1 MMHRSRAEEIT
12 LKDDFIG
19 ASGIFNMENEFRMEN
34 DFGGLLE
41 DIEIPE
47 DEVYRKSG
55 DMERSGVSN
64 VSQLSMIP
72 DKNDNNLIGAG
83 KRRESGELGD
93 GFGDFGLEGL
103 QELDLPGLDSVNIDQ
118 AQLGEMEVDPHIEAP
133 PPPEDGRGQR
143 DNSMDEDVPIIPP
156 NDTLREGDGFVLEPL
171 DVTFKTRQRRKRKL
185 VIDAR
190 KELTGNQIRDQLR
203 NQDDIL
209 QQKLAPP
216 PSKKAFLWKEN
227 NVADYLLSN
236 TTLSFLATELVDL
249 VCGNFDQN
257 VVEDTF
263 EGTVLDLEDPEIG
276 RKGGEVNE
284 SAVNDSI
291 APPSGRGSVPPTEG
305 EGPED
310 VPQYDPMDFIDN
322 IDMDIGGE
330 GLEKIVPEMPNL
342 EEEGEEEEGR
352 EGEGETSA
360 SGPASEQQ
368 ASEKTEEFEQRRW
381 TKRAQ
386 QMMNMLEKGF
396 DRSDT
401 IQFSTLTKRCS
412 RKQAASRFY
421 TCLLLGKEGAIRF
434 EQDKPFSSIH
444 ITRGSLY
451 TQS

>member
-12 LKDDFIG
+12 IKDDFIG
-19 ASGIFNMENEFRMEN
+19 ASGIFNMENEFQMEN
-34 DFGGLLE
+34 EFGGLLE
-41 DIEIPE
+41 DLEDFEIPKE
-47 DEVYRKSG
+47 DEVCRKAS
-55 DMERSGVSN
+55 DLERSRVSN
-64 VSQLSMIP
+64 ASRSSVVT

-83 KRRESGELGD
+83 KRRESGD
-93 GFGDFGLEGL
+93 GFGDFGQEGL
-103 QELDLPGLDSVNIDQ
+103 QELSLPELDNLKFDQ
-118 AQLGEMEVDPHIEAP
+118 PQLDEMEVDPNIEAP
-133 PPPEDGRGQR
+133 PPSEDGRGQR
-143 DNSMDEDVPIIPP
+143 EDPTDEDVPIIPP

-190 KELTGNQIRDQLR
+190 KELTGNMIRDQLR

-227 NVADYLLSN
+227 NVADYLMSN
-236 TTLSFLATELVDL
+236 ATLSCLATELVDL

-257 VVEDTF
+257 DVEDTL

-284 SAVNDSI
+284 STINDSV
-291 APPSGRGSVPPTEG
+291 APPSGRGSVPPQEG

-310 VPQYDPMDFIDN
+310 VLRDDPMDFIDN
-322 IDMDIGGE
+322 IDMDIGGG

-342 EEEGEEEEGR
+342 DEEEEEEEEGE
-352 EGEGETSA
+352 TNA
-360 SGPASEQQ
+360 SGAASEQQ

-386 QMMNMLEKGF
+386 QMMTMLEKGF

-421 TCLLLGKEGAIRF
+421 TCLLLGKEGAVRF
-434 EQDKPFSSIH
+434 KQDKPFSSIH

-451 TQS
+451 SQS